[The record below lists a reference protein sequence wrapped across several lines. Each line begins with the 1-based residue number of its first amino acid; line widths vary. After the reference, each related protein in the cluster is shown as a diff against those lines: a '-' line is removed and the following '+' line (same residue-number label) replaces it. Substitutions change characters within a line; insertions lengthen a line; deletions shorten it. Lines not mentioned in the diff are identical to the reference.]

1 VPAHHRAAHAWRA
14 GWERTT
20 RGPTDRGAA
29 DAAASAAA
37 AASASA
43 AAAAEAAAAVAAASA
58 ARHERRGREAARPTR
73 AERAATRRDEE
84 RQLQLQQL
92 GEQQLQQL
100 EELQRQQQLQ
110 VVQAQRQHARAE
122 EQLQQ
127 LQQQQEEQQQ
137 LQLQLQLQL
146 QQLPEIQQPA
156 GSSSSLPSSSRSG
169 SPSDS
174 EGLAQAARD
183 WDAGARAEAISRRAA
198 TPPLLAPLLAL
209 PAMPSAAP
217 PPYEEQPT
225 LSVYREGGFDEA
237 AARAHAVA
245 VVAAVASAIERAM
258 EELREEQGAC
268 PVPDCAICLGTATL
282 GEPQML
288 GCGHL
293 YCRPC
298 IAQHAL
304 TLLRS
309 RREVCCPA
317 CKFSLPEEEV
327 AVLLPPG
334 VAEATRE
341 LAQPHEPHLQPPQ
354 PQPQPPPQQ
363 QQPPE
368 PPRPPPPFLQPAA
381 RAARAGHG
389 SRAAAAARRAEA
401 EADLAAA
408 LPNLSSL
415 VATHAA
421 WARSPRQPP
430 HLGDFTYGSGS
441 QRPVAPGGAPAGTP
455 TQRRRGLG
463 HPSDGVRVEVRRA
476 TASPREHAPTEEASA
491 RRASSRQLPRAV
503 SAPRLRWRA
512 SSMGEVMGE
521 GRRAV
526 NRLAVL
532 WPAVAGGGWGWAA
545 MPSATAAGTTSS
557 YMARAREE
565 L

>member
-1 VPAHHRAAHAWRA
+1 M
-14 GWERTT
+14 
-20 RGPTDRGAA
+20 
-29 DAAASAAA
+29 
-37 AASASA
+37 
-43 AAAAEAAAAVAAASA
+43 
-58 ARHERRGREAARPTR
+58 
-73 AERAATRRDEE
+73 
-84 RQLQLQQL
+84 
-92 GEQQLQQL
+92 
-100 EELQRQQQLQ
+100 
-110 VVQAQRQHARAE
+110 
-122 EQLQQ
+122 
-127 LQQQQEEQQQ
+127 
-137 LQLQLQLQL
+137 
-146 QQLPEIQQPA
+146 
-156 GSSSSLPSSSRSG
+156 
-169 SPSDS
+169 
-174 EGLAQAARD
+174 AQAARD
-183 WDAGARAEAISRRAA
+183 WDAGAGAEATPRRAA

-209 PAMPSAAP
+209 PAVPPAAP
-217 PPYEEQPT
+217 PPYEQPT

-237 AARAHAVA
+237 AARAHA
-245 VVAAVASAIERAM
+245 AAVAAAVAAAIERAM
-258 EELREEQGAC
+258 EELREERGAC
-268 PVPDCAICLGTATL
+268 PVADCAICLGTATL

-304 TLLRS
+304 TLLRA

-317 CKFSLPEEEV
+317 CKFGLPEEEV

-341 LAQPHEPHLQPPQ
+341 LAQPHETHLQPLPPLPPQQ
-354 PQPQPPPQQ
+354 PQPQPPP
-363 QQPPE
+363 E
-368 PPRPPPPFLQPAA
+368 PQPPPPDFLHPSP

-408 LPNLSSL
+408 LPNLTSL

-430 HLGDFTYGSGS
+430 RLGDLADDSGS
-441 QRPVAPGGAPAGTP
+441 QRPVAPDGAPAGAP
-455 TQRRRGLG
+455 TQRRRALS

-491 RRASSRQLPRAV
+491 RRASSRQPLRTA

-526 NRLAVL
+526 SRIAVL

-545 MPSATAAGTTSS
+545 MPSATAGTSSS